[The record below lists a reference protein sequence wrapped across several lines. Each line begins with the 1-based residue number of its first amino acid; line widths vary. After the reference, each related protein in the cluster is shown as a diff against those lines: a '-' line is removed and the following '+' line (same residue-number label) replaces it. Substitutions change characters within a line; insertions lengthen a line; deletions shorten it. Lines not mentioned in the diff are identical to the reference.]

1 MVHIRLRW
9 GTMVWSAGK
18 RKKEDHGKNHLPHT
32 QGEEISTK
40 SIRLNFYLQNSWR
53 KVIKYGKY
61 PDDEGI
67 TVQSPLF
74 ILKYHFSWICIHFK
88 TEHSKQRRLRIFT
101 QLMPTKC
108 LNVSL
113 FCEMLKKIYR
123 KYLVTNLCNRHS
135 TGQAGR
141 WNELFWENTCT
152 SHCS

>member
-1 MVHIRLRW
+1 MVHIWLRW

-61 PDDEGI
+61 PDDEGV

-74 ILKYHFSWICIHFK
+74 ILKYHFSWFCIHFK

-113 FCEMLKKIYR
+113 FCEMLKKNLPQVLGYKSVQQTFNRASWTMKWVVLR
-123 KYLVTNLCNRHS
+123 KYMHFTL
-135 TGQAGR
+135 
-141 WNELFWENTCT
+141 
-152 SHCS
+152 